1 MQTLH
6 AAEPLAFLKRDAAH
20 AAHGPPSGPECPLKH
35 RHAALSVCAVCAW
48 EELAGQAVHGAEPG
62 PGLYSPGAQAGH
74 APPSG
79 PVCPA
84 SQTQLL
90 ASVLPLTELEFSGQ
104 ALQAAESARGLYFP
118 GTHCTQESFVGV
130 FWKPALHQQRS
141 KRLVPATD
149 VEFAGQ
155 ALQAAES
162 ARGLYFPG
170 THCTQESFVGVCW
183 KPASHKQR
191 SMRLVPATDVELPG
205 HAAQL
210 ESPELAAYVPAP
222 QALHAPEP
230 GPPLKLPAAHGTQA
244 LAADAPEAPAYVP
257 APHAAQLESP
267 ELAAYVPAPQ
277 ALHAPE
283 PVAFLY
289 CPAAHAPH
297 APPSGPVCP
306 TLQTQWVAAGAPL
319 GECELAGHGTH
330 TLSAVR
336 PTAVEYFPAP
346 QLMQVLTP
354 TAAEYLPASQE
365 SQG

>member
-230 GPPLKLPAAHGTQA
+230 
-244 LAADAPEAPAYVP
+244 
-257 APHAAQLESP
+257 
-267 ELAAYVPAPQ
+267 
-277 ALHAPE
+277 
-283 PVAFLY
+283 VAFLY